1 MIERLLQRGDPLQ
14 QSGVFN
20 MNVYG
25 KLLWYVSEIK
35 REIAVKTLLLLASS
49 ATYILQAILMASVVN
64 LVFSG
69 GSLKSILV
77 RVAVVVAAILVR
89 GFILRYIE
97 TYTRIM
103 AARIKEKLRMSLLSK
118 IYDLGPGYM
127 SGKRSGKV
135 TSLVLDGIEALEP
148 FYVRYVPQIITVL
161 VSGTF
166 VFCYLV
172 RYDAVSALALIA
184 SMLLCVVVPLATVP
198 AMDRTVTD
206 YWTDYSTLTSQY
218 IDSIQGMTTLKTLD
232 AEQSM
237 GEVLRR
243 DATAFWKRSIRNTG
257 ISLSNSALMFILTSV
272 TSSLTVVLAAIRAMH
287 GIVPATAVTA
297 FLFLAVECARPM
309 IELNSAWHASFLGM
323 SVAKEMFGLME
334 MDPPVK
340 DPEDPVLLDVS
351 DRLPEIRFDAVR
363 FSYPGR
369 EEEVLHGVTFAVPP
383 GSATAV
389 VGPSG
394 AGKSTILSLVLRFYD
409 VTGGSV
415 TFNGTD
421 IRRYALR
428 ALQDQIGVVFQ
439 DTYLFYG
446 TIAEN
451 IRMARPDA
459 SDEEVRE
466 AATAANAHDFIMAFP
481 DGYETIV
488 GERGVTLSG
497 GERQRISIARAILKD
512 APVLLLDEATS
523 SVDAES
529 EALIQSAL
537 SELTKQRTTI
547 IVAHRLSTVRGADN
561 IIVLND
567 GMVAEQGKPE
577 DLMNTGGEFAK
588 MVNLQSES
596 AKWSVAEAVTNKR

>member
-1 MIERLLQRGDPLQ
+1 
-14 QSGVFN
+14 

-64 LVFSG
+64 LVFSD

-135 TSLVLDGIEALEP
+135 TSLVLDGIESLEP

-383 GSATAV
+383 GSTTAV

-529 EALIQSAL
+529 ESLIQSAL

-567 GMVAEQGKPE
+567 GMVAEQGTHGE
-577 DLMNTGGEFAK
+577 LMAADGVYRSLIRAQE
-588 MVNLQSES
+588 ES
-596 AKWSVAEAVTNKR
+596 SQ

>member
-64 LVFSG
+64 LVFSD

-567 GMVAEQGKPE
+567 GMVAEQGTHSE
-577 DLMNTGGEFAK
+577 LMAADGVYRSLIRAQE
-588 MVNLQSES
+588 ES
-596 AKWSVAEAVTNKR
+596 SQ

>member
-1 MIERLLQRGDPLQ
+1 
-14 QSGVFN
+14 

-64 LVFSG
+64 LVFSD

-237 GEVLRR
+237 GEALRR

-383 GSATAV
+383 GSTTAV

-459 SDEEVRE
+459 SDEEVQE
-466 AATAANAHDFIMAFP
+466 AAMAANAHDFIMAFP

-488 GERGVTLSG
+488 GERGITLSG

-537 SELTKQRTTI
+537 SELAKQRTTI

-567 GMVAEQGKPE
+567 GMVAEQGTHSE
-577 DLMNTGGEFAK
+577 LMAADGVYRSLIRAQE
-588 MVNLQSES
+588 ES
-596 AKWSVAEAVTNKR
+596 SQ

>member
-218 IDSIQGMTTLKTLD
+218 IDSIQCMTTLKTLD

-383 GSATAV
+383 GSTTAV

-567 GMVAEQGKPE
+567 GMVAEQGTHSE
-577 DLMNTGGEFAK
+577 LMAADGVYRSLIRAQE
-588 MVNLQSES
+588 ES
-596 AKWSVAEAVTNKR
+596 SQ

>member
-1 MIERLLQRGDPLQ
+1 
-14 QSGVFN
+14 

-64 LVFSG
+64 LVFSD

-135 TSLVLDGIEALEP
+135 TSLVLDGIESLEP

-383 GSATAV
+383 GSTTAV

-451 IRMARPDA
+451 IRMARPDT

-529 EALIQSAL
+529 ESLIQSAL

-567 GMVAEQGKPE
+567 GMVAEQGTHGE
-577 DLMNTGGEFAK
+577 LMAADGVYRSLIRAQE
-588 MVNLQSES
+588 ES
-596 AKWSVAEAVTNKR
+596 SQ

>member
-1 MIERLLQRGDPLQ
+1 
-14 QSGVFN
+14 

-64 LVFSG
+64 LVFSD

-363 FSYPGR
+363 FFYPGR

-383 GSATAV
+383 GSTTAV

-529 EALIQSAL
+529 ESLIQSAL

-567 GMVAEQGKPE
+567 GMVAEQGTHGE
-577 DLMNTGGEFAK
+577 LMAADGVYRSLIRAQE
-588 MVNLQSES
+588 ES
-596 AKWSVAEAVTNKR
+596 SQ

>member
-1 MIERLLQRGDPLQ
+1 
-14 QSGVFN
+14 

-64 LVFSG
+64 LVFSD

-383 GSATAV
+383 GSTTAV

-567 GMVAEQGKPE
+567 GMVAEQGTHGE
-577 DLMNTGGEFAK
+577 LMAADGVYRSLIRAQE
-588 MVNLQSES
+588 ES
-596 AKWSVAEAVTNKR
+596 SQ

>member
-1 MIERLLQRGDPLQ
+1 
-14 QSGVFN
+14 

-69 GSLKSILV
+69 GSLNSVLV

-97 TYTRIM
+97 TYTRVM
-103 AARIKEKLRMSLLSK
+103 ASRIKEKLRMSLLSK

-135 TSLVLDGIEALEP
+135 TSLVLDGIESLEP

-161 VSGTF
+161 ASGTF

-287 GIVPATAVTA
+287 GAVPETAVTA

-340 DPEDPVLLDVS
+340 DPDDPVQPDVS
-351 DRLPEIRFDAVR
+351 DHLPEIRFDAVR

-369 EEEVLHGVTFAVPP
+369 EEEVLHGVTFTVPP
-383 GSATAV
+383 GSTTAV

-428 ALQDQIGVVFQ
+428 ALQDRIGVVFQ
-439 DTYLFYG
+439 DAYLFYG
-446 TIAEN
+446 SIAEN
-451 IRMARPDA
+451 IKMARPDA
-459 SDEEVRE
+459 TDEEVQE
-466 AATAANAHDFIMAFP
+466 AAMAANAHDFIMAFP

-529 EALIQSAL
+529 EALIQIAL

-567 GMVAEQGKPE
+567 GMVAEQGTHSE
-577 DLMNTGGEFAK
+577 LMAADGVYRSLIRAQE
-588 MVNLQSES
+588 ES
-596 AKWSVAEAVTNKR
+596 SQ

>member
-1 MIERLLQRGDPLQ
+1 
-14 QSGVFN
+14 

-64 LVFSG
+64 LVFSD

-383 GSATAV
+383 GSTTAV

-529 EALIQSAL
+529 ESLIQSAL
-537 SELTKQRTTI
+537 SELAKQRTTI

-567 GMVAEQGKPE
+567 GMVAEQGTHGE
-577 DLMNTGGEFAK
+577 LMAADGVYRSLIRAQE
-588 MVNLQSES
+588 ES
-596 AKWSVAEAVTNKR
+596 SQ

>member
-1 MIERLLQRGDPLQ
+1 
-14 QSGVFN
+14 

-69 GSLKSILV
+69 GSLNSVLV

-97 TYTRIM
+97 TYTRVM
-103 AARIKEKLRMSLLSK
+103 ASRIKEKLRMSLLSK

-135 TSLVLDGIEALEP
+135 TSLVLDGIESLEP

-161 VSGTF
+161 ASGTF

-287 GIVPATAVTA
+287 GAVPETAVTA

-340 DPEDPVLLDVS
+340 DPDDPVQPDVS
-351 DRLPEIRFDAVR
+351 DHFPEIRFDAVR

-369 EEEVLHGVTFAVPP
+369 EEEVLHGVTFTVPP
-383 GSATAV
+383 GSTTAV

-428 ALQDQIGVVFQ
+428 ALQDRIGVVFQ
-439 DTYLFYG
+439 DAYLFYG
-446 TIAEN
+446 SIAEN
-451 IRMARPDA
+451 IKMARPDA
-459 SDEEVRE
+459 TDEEVQE
-466 AATAANAHDFIMAFP
+466 AAMAANAHDFIMAFP

-529 EALIQSAL
+529 EALIQIAL

-567 GMVAEQGKPE
+567 GMVAEQGTHSE
-577 DLMNTGGEFAK
+577 LMAADGVYRSLIRAQE
-588 MVNLQSES
+588 ES
-596 AKWSVAEAVTNKR
+596 SQ

>member
-1 MIERLLQRGDPLQ
+1 
-14 QSGVFN
+14 

-64 LVFSG
+64 LVFSD

-340 DPEDPVLLDVS
+340 DPEDPILLDVS
-351 DRLPEIRFDAVR
+351 DRLPEIRFDAVH

-383 GSATAV
+383 GSTTAV

-421 IRRYALR
+421 IRRYTLR
-428 ALQDQIGVVFQ
+428 TLQDQIGVVFQ

-567 GMVAEQGKPE
+567 GMVAEQGTHGE
-577 DLMNTGGEFAK
+577 LMAADGVYRSLIRAQE
-588 MVNLQSES
+588 ES
-596 AKWSVAEAVTNKR
+596 SQ

>member
-1 MIERLLQRGDPLQ
+1 
-14 QSGVFN
+14 

-69 GSLKSILV
+69 GSLNSILV

-97 TYTRIM
+97 TYTRVM
-103 AARIKEKLRMSLLSK
+103 ASRIKEKLRMSLLSK

-135 TSLVLDGIEALEP
+135 TSLVLDGIESLEP

-161 VSGTF
+161 ASGTF

-184 SMLLCVVVPLATVP
+184 SMLLCVIVPLATVP
-198 AMDRTVTD
+198 AMERTVTD

-287 GIVPATAVTA
+287 GTVPATAVTA

-334 MDPPVK
+334 IDPPVK
-340 DPEDPVLLDVS
+340 DPDDPVRLDVS
-351 DRLPEIRFDAVR
+351 DHLPEIRFDAVR

-369 EEEVLHGVTFAVPP
+369 EEEVLHGVTFTVPT
-383 GSATAV
+383 GSTTAV

-415 TFNGTD
+415 MFNGTD
-421 IRRYALR
+421 IRRYSLR

-439 DTYLFYG
+439 DAYLFYG

-459 SDEEVRE
+459 TDEEVQE
-466 AATAANAHDFIMAFP
+466 AAMAANAHDFIMAFP

-537 SELTKQRTTI
+537 SELAKQRTTI

-567 GMVAEQGKPE
+567 GMVAEQGTHSE
-577 DLMNTGGEFAK
+577 LMAADGVYRSLIRAQE
-588 MVNLQSES
+588 ES
-596 AKWSVAEAVTNKR
+596 SQ

>member
-1 MIERLLQRGDPLQ
+1 
-14 QSGVFN
+14 

-64 LVFSG
+64 LVFSD

-383 GSATAV
+383 GSTTAV

-459 SDEEVRE
+459 SDEEVQE
-466 AATAANAHDFIMAFP
+466 AAMAANAHDFIMAFP

-488 GERGVTLSG
+488 GERGITLSG

-537 SELTKQRTTI
+537 SELAKQRTTI

-567 GMVAEQGKPE
+567 GMVAEQGTHSE
-577 DLMNTGGEFAK
+577 LMAADGVYRSLIRAQE
-588 MVNLQSES
+588 ES
-596 AKWSVAEAVTNKR
+596 SQ

>member
-1 MIERLLQRGDPLQ
+1 
-14 QSGVFN
+14 

-69 GSLKSILV
+69 GSLNSILV

-97 TYTRIM
+97 TYTRVM
-103 AARIKEKLRMSLLSK
+103 ASRIKEKLRMSLLSK

-161 VSGTF
+161 ASGTF

-184 SMLLCVVVPLATVP
+184 SMLLCVIVPLATVP
-198 AMDRTVTD
+198 AMERTVTD

-287 GIVPATAVTA
+287 GTVPATAVTA

-334 MDPPVK
+334 IDPPVK
-340 DPEDPVLLDVS
+340 DPDDPVRLDVS
-351 DRLPEIRFDAVR
+351 DHLPEIRFDAVR

-369 EEEVLHGVTFAVPP
+369 EEEVLHGVTFTVPT
-383 GSATAV
+383 GSTTAV

-415 TFNGTD
+415 MFNGTD

-439 DTYLFYG
+439 DAYLFYG

-451 IRMARPDA
+451 IRMARPGA
-459 SDEEVRE
+459 TDEEVQE
-466 AATAANAHDFIMAFP
+466 AAMAANAHDFIMAFP

-488 GERGVTLSG
+488 GERGITLSG

-537 SELTKQRTTI
+537 SELAKQRTTI

-567 GMVAEQGKPE
+567 GMVAEQGTHSE
-577 DLMNTGGEFAK
+577 LMAADGVYRSLIRAQE
-588 MVNLQSES
+588 ES
-596 AKWSVAEAVTNKR
+596 SQ

>member
-1 MIERLLQRGDPLQ
+1 
-14 QSGVFN
+14 

-69 GSLKSILV
+69 GSLNSILV

-97 TYTRIM
+97 TYTRVM
-103 AARIKEKLRMSLLSK
+103 ASRIKEKLRMSLLSK

-135 TSLVLDGIEALEP
+135 TSLVLDGIESLEP

-161 VSGTF
+161 ASGTF

-184 SMLLCVVVPLATVP
+184 SMLLCVIVPLATVP
-198 AMDRTVTD
+198 AMERTVTD

-287 GIVPATAVTA
+287 GTVPATAVTA

-334 MDPPVK
+334 IDPPVK
-340 DPEDPVLLDVS
+340 DPDDPVRLDVS
-351 DRLPEIRFDAVR
+351 DHLPEIRFDAVR

-369 EEEVLHGVTFAVPP
+369 EEEVLHGVTFTVPT
-383 GSATAV
+383 GSTTAV

-415 TFNGTD
+415 MFNGTD

-439 DTYLFYG
+439 DAYLFYG

-459 SDEEVRE
+459 TDEEVQE
-466 AATAANAHDFIMAFP
+466 AAMAANAHDFIMAFP

-537 SELTKQRTTI
+537 SELAKQRTTI

-567 GMVAEQGKPE
+567 GMVAEQGTHSE
-577 DLMNTGGEFAK
+577 LMAADGVYRSLIRAQE
-588 MVNLQSES
+588 ES
-596 AKWSVAEAVTNKR
+596 SQ

>member
-1 MIERLLQRGDPLQ
+1 
-14 QSGVFN
+14 

-69 GSLKSILV
+69 GSLNSILV

-97 TYTRIM
+97 TYTRVM
-103 AARIKEKLRMSLLSK
+103 ASRIKEKLRMSLLSK

-135 TSLVLDGIEALEP
+135 TSLGRDGIESLEP

-161 VSGTF
+161 ASGTF

-184 SMLLCVVVPLATVP
+184 SMLLCVIVPLATVP
-198 AMDRTVTD
+198 AMERTVTD

-287 GIVPATAVTA
+287 GTVPATAVTA

-323 SVAKEMFGLME
+323 SVAKELFGLME
-334 MDPPVK
+334 IDPPVK
-340 DPEDPVLLDVS
+340 DPDDPVRLDIS

-369 EEEVLHGVTFAVPP
+369 EEEVLHGVTFTVPP
-383 GSATAV
+383 GSTTAV

-415 TFNGTD
+415 MFNGTD

-439 DTYLFYG
+439 DAYLFYG

-459 SDEEVRE
+459 TDEEVQE
-466 AATAANAHDFIMAFP
+466 AAMAANAHDFIMAFP

-537 SELTKQRTTI
+537 SELAKQRTTI

-567 GMVAEQGKPE
+567 GMVAEQGTHSE
-577 DLMNTGGEFAK
+577 LMAADGVYRSLIRAQE
-588 MVNLQSES
+588 ES
-596 AKWSVAEAVTNKR
+596 SQ

>member
-1 MIERLLQRGDPLQ
+1 
-14 QSGVFN
+14 

-69 GSLKSILV
+69 GSLNSILV

-97 TYTRIM
+97 TYTRVM
-103 AARIKEKLRMSLLSK
+103 ASRIKEKLRMSLLSK

-135 TSLVLDGIEALEP
+135 TSLVLDGIESLEP

-161 VSGTF
+161 ASGTF

-184 SMLLCVVVPLATVP
+184 SMLLCVIVPLATVP
-198 AMDRTVTD
+198 AMERTVTD

-287 GIVPATAVTA
+287 GTVPATAVTA

-334 MDPPVK
+334 IDPPVK
-340 DPEDPVLLDVS
+340 DPDDPVRLDVS
-351 DRLPEIRFDAVR
+351 DHLPEIRFDAVR

-369 EEEVLHGVTFAVPP
+369 EEEVLHGVTFTVPT
-383 GSATAV
+383 GSTTAV

-415 TFNGTD
+415 MFNGTD

-439 DTYLFYG
+439 DAYLFYG

-451 IRMARPDA
+451 IRMARPGA
-459 SDEEVRE
+459 TDEEVQE
-466 AATAANAHDFIMAFP
+466 AAMAANAHDFIMAFP

-488 GERGVTLSG
+488 GERGITLSG

-537 SELTKQRTTI
+537 SELAKQRTTI

-567 GMVAEQGKPE
+567 GMVAEQGTHSE
-577 DLMNTGGEFAK
+577 LMAADGVYRSLIRAQE
-588 MVNLQSES
+588 ES
-596 AKWSVAEAVTNKR
+596 SQ

>member
-1 MIERLLQRGDPLQ
+1 
-14 QSGVFN
+14 

-64 LVFSG
+64 LVFSD

-77 RVAVVVAAILVR
+77 RVAVVVAAILIR

-369 EEEVLHGVTFAVPP
+369 EEEVLHGVTFAIPP
-383 GSATAV
+383 GSTTAV

-567 GMVAEQGKPE
+567 GMVAEQGTHGE
-577 DLMNTGGEFAK
+577 LMAADGVYRSLIRAQE
-588 MVNLQSES
+588 ES
-596 AKWSVAEAVTNKR
+596 SQ

>member
-1 MIERLLQRGDPLQ
+1 
-14 QSGVFN
+14 

-69 GSLKSILV
+69 GSLNSILV

-97 TYTRIM
+97 TYTRVM
-103 AARIKEKLRMSLLSK
+103 ASRIKEKLRMSLLSK

-135 TSLVLDGIEALEP
+135 TSLVLDGIESLEP

-161 VSGTF
+161 ASGTF

-184 SMLLCVVVPLATVP
+184 SMLLCVIVPLATVP
-198 AMDRTVTD
+198 AMERTVTD

-287 GIVPATAVTA
+287 GTVPATAVTA

-334 MDPPVK
+334 IDPPVK
-340 DPEDPVLLDVS
+340 DPDDPVRLDVS
-351 DRLPEIRFDAVR
+351 DHLPEIRFDAVR

-369 EEEVLHGVTFAVPP
+369 EEEVLHGVTFTVPT
-383 GSATAV
+383 GSTTAV

-415 TFNGTD
+415 MFNGTD

-439 DTYLFYG
+439 DAYLFYG

-451 IRMARPDA
+451 IRMARPGA
-459 SDEEVRE
+459 TDEEVQE
-466 AATAANAHDFIMAFP
+466 AAMAANAHDFIMAFP

-537 SELTKQRTTI
+537 SELAKQRTTI

-567 GMVAEQGKPE
+567 GMVAEQGTHSE
-577 DLMNTGGEFAK
+577 LMAADGVYRSLIRAQE
-588 MVNLQSES
+588 ES
-596 AKWSVAEAVTNKR
+596 SQ

>member
-1 MIERLLQRGDPLQ
+1 
-14 QSGVFN
+14 

-69 GSLKSILV
+69 GSLNSILV

-97 TYTRIM
+97 TYTRVM
-103 AARIKEKLRMSLLSK
+103 ASRIKEKLRMSLLSK

-135 TSLVLDGIEALEP
+135 TSLVLDGIESLEP

-161 VSGTF
+161 ASGTF

-184 SMLLCVVVPLATVP
+184 SMLLCVIVPLATVP

-287 GIVPATAVTA
+287 GTVPATAVTA

-323 SVAKEMFGLME
+323 SVAKEMFGMME

-340 DPEDPVLLDVS
+340 DPDDPVQLDVS

-369 EEEVLHGVTFAVPP
+369 EEEVLHGVTFTVPP
-383 GSATAV
+383 GSTTAV

-415 TFNGTD
+415 AFNGTD

-451 IRMARPDA
+451 IKMARPDA
-459 SDEEVRE
+459 TDEEVQE
-466 AATAANAHDFIMAFP
+466 AAMAANAHDFIMAFP

-529 EALIQSAL
+529 EALIQGAL

-567 GMVAEQGKPE
+567 GMVAEQGTHSE
-577 DLMNTGGEFAK
+577 LMAADGVYRSLIRAQE
-588 MVNLQSES
+588 ES
-596 AKWSVAEAVTNKR
+596 SQ

>member
-1 MIERLLQRGDPLQ
+1 
-14 QSGVFN
+14 

-64 LVFSG
+64 LVFSD

-383 GSATAV
+383 GSTTAV

-529 EALIQSAL
+529 ESLIQSAL
-537 SELTKQRTTI
+537 SALTKQRTTI

-567 GMVAEQGKPE
+567 GMVAEQGTHGE
-577 DLMNTGGEFAK
+577 LMAADGVYRSLIRAQE
-588 MVNLQSES
+588 ES
-596 AKWSVAEAVTNKR
+596 SQ

>member
-1 MIERLLQRGDPLQ
+1 
-14 QSGVFN
+14 

-383 GSATAV
+383 GSTTAV

-567 GMVAEQGKPE
+567 GMVAEQGTYSE
-577 DLMNTGGEFAK
+577 LMAADGVYRSLIRAQE
-588 MVNLQSES
+588 ES
-596 AKWSVAEAVTNKR
+596 SQ

>member
-1 MIERLLQRGDPLQ
+1 
-14 QSGVFN
+14 

-64 LVFSG
+64 LVFSD

-77 RVAVVVAAILVR
+77 RVAVVVAAILFR

-383 GSATAV
+383 GSTTAV

-567 GMVAEQGKPE
+567 GMVAEQGTHGE
-577 DLMNTGGEFAK
+577 LMAADGVYRSLIRAQE
-588 MVNLQSES
+588 ES
-596 AKWSVAEAVTNKR
+596 SQ

>member
-567 GMVAEQGKPE
+567 GMVAEQGTHSE
-577 DLMNTGGEFAK
+577 LMAADGVYRSLIRAQE
-588 MVNLQSES
+588 ES
-596 AKWSVAEAVTNKR
+596 SQ

>member
-1 MIERLLQRGDPLQ
+1 
-14 QSGVFN
+14 

-64 LVFSG
+64 LVFSD

-127 SGKRSGKV
+127 SGRRSGKV

-567 GMVAEQGKPE
+567 GMVAEQGTHSE
-577 DLMNTGGEFAK
+577 LMAADGVYRSLIRAQE
-588 MVNLQSES
+588 ES
-596 AKWSVAEAVTNKR
+596 SQ

>member
-1 MIERLLQRGDPLQ
+1 
-14 QSGVFN
+14 

-64 LVFSG
+64 LVFSD

-383 GSATAV
+383 GSTTAV

-567 GMVAEQGKPE
+567 GMVAEQG
-577 DLMNTGGEFAK
+577 TH
-588 MVNLQSES
+588 SEVMAADGVYRS
-596 AKWSVAEAVTNKR
+596 LIRAQEESSQ

>member
-1 MIERLLQRGDPLQ
+1 
-14 QSGVFN
+14 

-64 LVFSG
+64 LVFSD

-198 AMDRTVTD
+198 AMERTVTD

-287 GIVPATAVTA
+287 GTVPATAVTA

-334 MDPPVK
+334 IDPPVK
-340 DPEDPVLLDVS
+340 DPDDPVRLDVS
-351 DRLPEIRFDAVR
+351 DHLPEIRFDAVR

-369 EEEVLHGVTFAVPP
+369 EEEVLHGVTFTVPT
-383 GSATAV
+383 GSTTAV

-415 TFNGTD
+415 MFNGTD

-439 DTYLFYG
+439 DAYLFYG

-451 IRMARPDA
+451 IRMARPGA
-459 SDEEVRE
+459 TDEEVQE
-466 AATAANAHDFIMAFP
+466 AAMAANAHDFIMAFP

-488 GERGVTLSG
+488 GERGITLSG

-537 SELTKQRTTI
+537 SELAKQRTTI

-567 GMVAEQGKPE
+567 GMVAEQGTHSE
-577 DLMNTGGEFAK
+577 LMAADGVYRSLIRAQE
-588 MVNLQSES
+588 ES
-596 AKWSVAEAVTNKR
+596 SQ

>member
-1 MIERLLQRGDPLQ
+1 
-14 QSGVFN
+14 

-69 GSLKSILV
+69 GSLNSILV

-97 TYTRIM
+97 TYTRVM
-103 AARIKEKLRMSLLSK
+103 ASRIKEKLRMSLLSK

-135 TSLVLDGIEALEP
+135 TSLVLDGIESLEP

-161 VSGTF
+161 ASGTF

-287 GIVPATAVTA
+287 GTVPATAVTA

-323 SVAKEMFGLME
+323 SVAKEMFGMME

-340 DPEDPVLLDVS
+340 DPDDPVQLDVS

-369 EEEVLHGVTFAVPP
+369 EEEVLHGVTFTVPP
-383 GSATAV
+383 GSTTAV

-415 TFNGTD
+415 AFNGTD

-451 IRMARPDA
+451 IKMARPDA
-459 SDEEVRE
+459 TDEEVQE
-466 AATAANAHDFIMAFP
+466 AAMAANAHDFIMAFP

-529 EALIQSAL
+529 EALIQGAL

-567 GMVAEQGKPE
+567 GMVAEQGTHSE
-577 DLMNTGGEFAK
+577 LMAADGVYRSLIRAQE
-588 MVNLQSES
+588 ES
-596 AKWSVAEAVTNKR
+596 SQ

>member
-1 MIERLLQRGDPLQ
+1 
-14 QSGVFN
+14 

-64 LVFSG
+64 LVFSD

-383 GSATAV
+383 GSTTAV

-529 EALIQSAL
+529 ESLIQSAL
-537 SELTKQRTTI
+537 SELAKQRTTI

-567 GMVAEQGKPE
+567 GMVAEQGTHSE
-577 DLMNTGGEFAK
+577 LMAADGVYRSLIRAQE
-588 MVNLQSES
+588 ES
-596 AKWSVAEAVTNKR
+596 SQ

>member
-1 MIERLLQRGDPLQ
+1 
-14 QSGVFN
+14 

-64 LVFSG
+64 LVFSD

-383 GSATAV
+383 GSTTAV

-529 EALIQSAL
+529 EELIQSAL

-567 GMVAEQGKPE
+567 GMVAEQGTHGE
-577 DLMNTGGEFAK
+577 LMAADGVYRSLIRAQE
-588 MVNLQSES
+588 ES
-596 AKWSVAEAVTNKR
+596 SQ

>member
-1 MIERLLQRGDPLQ
+1 
-14 QSGVFN
+14 

-64 LVFSG
+64 LVFSD

-363 FSYPGR
+363 FFYPGR

-383 GSATAV
+383 GSTTAV

-488 GERGVTLSG
+488 GDRGVTLSG

-537 SELTKQRTTI
+537 SELAKQRTTI

-567 GMVAEQGKPE
+567 GMVAEQGTHSE
-577 DLMNTGGEFAK
+577 LMAADGVYRSLIRAQE
-588 MVNLQSES
+588 ES
-596 AKWSVAEAVTNKR
+596 SQ

>member
-135 TSLVLDGIEALEP
+135 TSLVLDGIESLEP

-161 VSGTF
+161 ASGTF

-383 GSATAV
+383 GSTTAV

-567 GMVAEQGKPE
+567 GMVAEQGTHSE
-577 DLMNTGGEFAK
+577 LMAADGVYRSLIRAQE
-588 MVNLQSES
+588 ES
-596 AKWSVAEAVTNKR
+596 SQ

>member
-1 MIERLLQRGDPLQ
+1 
-14 QSGVFN
+14 

-64 LVFSG
+64 LVFSD

-340 DPEDPVLLDVS
+340 DPEDPILLDVS
-351 DRLPEIRFDAVR
+351 DRLPEIRFDAVH

-383 GSATAV
+383 GSTTAV

-428 ALQDQIGVVFQ
+428 TLQDQIGVVFQ

-567 GMVAEQGKPE
+567 GMVAEQGTHGE
-577 DLMNTGGEFAK
+577 LMAADGVYRSLIRAQE
-588 MVNLQSES
+588 ES
-596 AKWSVAEAVTNKR
+596 SQ

>member
-1 MIERLLQRGDPLQ
+1 
-14 QSGVFN
+14 

-97 TYTRIM
+97 TYTRVM
-103 AARIKEKLRMSLLSK
+103 ASRIKEKLRMSLLSK

-135 TSLVLDGIEALEP
+135 TSLVLDGIESLEP

-161 VSGTF
+161 ASGTF

-184 SMLLCVVVPLATVP
+184 SMLLCVIVPLATVP
-198 AMDRTVTD
+198 AMERTVTD

-287 GIVPATAVTA
+287 GTVPATAVTA

-334 MDPPVK
+334 IDPPVK
-340 DPEDPVLLDVS
+340 DPDDPVRLDVS
-351 DRLPEIRFDAVR
+351 DHLPEIRFDAVR

-369 EEEVLHGVTFAVPP
+369 EEEVLHGVTFTVPT
-383 GSATAV
+383 GSTTAV

-439 DTYLFYG
+439 DAYLFYG

-451 IRMARPDA
+451 IRMARPGA
-459 SDEEVRE
+459 TDEEVQE
-466 AATAANAHDFIMAFP
+466 AAMAANAHDFIMAFP

-488 GERGVTLSG
+488 GERGITLSG

-537 SELTKQRTTI
+537 SELAKQRTTI

-567 GMVAEQGKPE
+567 GMVAEQGTHSE
-577 DLMNTGGEFAK
+577 LMAADGVYRSLIRAQE
-588 MVNLQSES
+588 ES
-596 AKWSVAEAVTNKR
+596 SQ

>member
-1 MIERLLQRGDPLQ
+1 
-14 QSGVFN
+14 

-64 LVFSG
+64 LVFSD

-529 EALIQSAL
+529 ESLIQSAL

-567 GMVAEQGKPE
+567 GMVAEQGTHGE
-577 DLMNTGGEFAK
+577 LMAADGVYRSLIRAQE
-588 MVNLQSES
+588 ES
-596 AKWSVAEAVTNKR
+596 SQ

>member
-1 MIERLLQRGDPLQ
+1 
-14 QSGVFN
+14 

-64 LVFSG
+64 LVFSD

-340 DPEDPVLLDVS
+340 DPEDPILLDVS
-351 DRLPEIRFDAVR
+351 DRLPEIRFDAVH

-383 GSATAV
+383 GSTTAV

-567 GMVAEQGKPE
+567 GMVAEQGTHGE
-577 DLMNTGGEFAK
+577 LMAADGVYRSLIRAQE
-588 MVNLQSES
+588 ES
-596 AKWSVAEAVTNKR
+596 SQ

>member
-383 GSATAV
+383 GSTTAV

-567 GMVAEQGKPE
+567 GMVAEQGTHSE
-577 DLMNTGGEFAK
+577 LMAADGVYRSLIRAQE
-588 MVNLQSES
+588 ES
-596 AKWSVAEAVTNKR
+596 SQ

>member
-1 MIERLLQRGDPLQ
+1 
-14 QSGVFN
+14 

-77 RVAVVVAAILVR
+77 RVAVVVAAILFR

-135 TSLVLDGIEALEP
+135 TSLVLDGIESLEP

-383 GSATAV
+383 GSTTAV

-481 DGYETIV
+481 DDYETIV

-567 GMVAEQGKPE
+567 GMVAEQGTHGE
-577 DLMNTGGEFAK
+577 LMAADGVYRSLIRAQE
-588 MVNLQSES
+588 ES
-596 AKWSVAEAVTNKR
+596 SQ

>member
-1 MIERLLQRGDPLQ
+1 
-14 QSGVFN
+14 

-69 GSLKSILV
+69 GSLNSILV

-97 TYTRIM
+97 TYTRVM
-103 AARIKEKLRMSLLSK
+103 ASRIKEKLRMSLLSK

-135 TSLVLDGIEALEP
+135 TSLVLDGIESLEP

-161 VSGTF
+161 ASGTF

-184 SMLLCVVVPLATVP
+184 SMLLCVIVPLATVP
-198 AMDRTVTD
+198 AMERTVTD

-287 GIVPATAVTA
+287 GTVPATAVTA

-334 MDPPVK
+334 IDPPVK
-340 DPEDPVLLDVS
+340 DPDDPVRLDIS
-351 DRLPEIRFDAVR
+351 DHLPEIRFDAVR

-369 EEEVLHGVTFAVPP
+369 EEEVLHGVTFTVPT
-383 GSATAV
+383 GSTTAV

-415 TFNGTD
+415 MFNGTD

-439 DTYLFYG
+439 DAYLFYG

-459 SDEEVRE
+459 TDEEVQE
-466 AATAANAHDFIMAFP
+466 AAMAANAHDFIMAFP

-537 SELTKQRTTI
+537 SELAKQRTTI

-567 GMVAEQGKPE
+567 GMVAEQGTHSE
-577 DLMNTGGEFAK
+577 LMAADGVYRSLIRAQE
-588 MVNLQSES
+588 ES
-596 AKWSVAEAVTNKR
+596 SQ